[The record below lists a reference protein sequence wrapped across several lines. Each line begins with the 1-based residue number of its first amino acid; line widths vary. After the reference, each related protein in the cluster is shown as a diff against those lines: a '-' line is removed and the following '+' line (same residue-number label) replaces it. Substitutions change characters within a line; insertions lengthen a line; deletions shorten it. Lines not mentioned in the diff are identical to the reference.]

1 MPDSS
6 SRLQLE
12 GQRVQRAFRE
22 IMKNVIIAGVPRSGK
37 SLLAHRLRER
47 LHYSHFPLDAI
58 VSTFGKVF
66 PEHGISHYEKDHVK
80 MCNSFKPFLF
90 ELLRH
95 LEYEDINFI
104 ADTYHIKPADL
115 PDFPSLKKYK
125 IIFLGYPSVSAQ
137 DKCVGIR
144 RYARAGDWTN
154 ELSDKQ
160 LESLVQ
166 CYIEESKLLQESCEK
181 TDIRFVDTS
190 RDLTGILD
198 KICNEIV
205 QSLKDSIPHT

>member
-1 MPDSS
+1 
-6 SRLQLE
+6 
-12 GQRVQRAFRE
+12 
-22 IMKNVIIAGVPRSGK
+22 MKNVLIAGVSRSGK
-37 SLLAHRLRER
+37 SLLAHRLSER

-66 PEHGISHYEKDHVK
+66 PEHGISHYEKDQVK

-104 ADTYHIKPADL
+104 ADTYHIKPADFL
-115 PDFPSLKKYK
+115 DFPSLKKYK
-125 IIFLGYPSVSAQ
+125 VVFLGYPSVFAQ
-137 DKCVGIR
+137 DKCIGIR
-144 RYARAGDWTN
+144 SYARAGDWTN

-166 CYIEESKLLQESCEK
+166 RYVEESKLLQESCEK
-181 TDIRFVDTS
+181 TDFRFADTS
-190 RDLTGILD
+190 EDFTDILD
-198 KICNEIV
+198 KICDEMV
-205 QSLKDSIPHT
+205 QSLEDSVPILRRYAASEGD